1 MTFSNDFINARIA
14 DVMLESNRRPKPDY
28 IRNPKDGQRFLDATQ
43 SLLTQ
48 EQLEPEAGSME
59 SSMLESMGP
68 VLYRVTMI
76 GLINQNL
83 YTVFTYLNHSTAYG
97 KILKMIF
104 AMAFFIANSHHSSFS
119 YSYKWLMVRKD

>member
-14 DVMLESNRRPKPDY
+14 DVMRESNLRPKPDY
-28 IRNPKDGQRFLDATQ
+28 IRNEADGQRFLDATQ

-59 SSMLESMGP
+59 SGMLKSMGP

-76 GLINQNL
+76 GLI
-83 YTVFTYLNHSTAYG
+83 
-97 KILKMIF
+97 
-104 AMAFFIANSHHSSFS
+104 
-119 YSYKWLMVRKD
+119 R